1 MSVLLDT
8 SVWIRHFKQS
18 NQRVVELLESGL
30 VVSHEFV
37 VADLACGSLN
47 SRSETIGYLNE
58 LVSLPTVFT
67 REVLLLIETKQLY
80 SRGIRLIDAHLLAS
94 TLITPGTYLWT
105 ADKRLQNIASELGI
119 MHSAV
124 KSCL

>member
-8 SVWIRHFKQS
+8 SVWIRHFRRS
-18 NQRVVELLESGL
+18 NPSVVELLESEL

-37 VADLACGSLN
+37 VAELACGSLK

-58 LVSLPTVFT
+58 LVALPTVFP

-80 SRGIRLIDAHLLAS
+80 SRGIGLIDVHLLAS

-105 ADKRLQNIASELGI
+105 ADKRLQKIASELGI
-119 MHSAV
+119 SYSAN
-124 KSCL
+124 KSVE